1 MKKRIISLII
11 MAIMLLGVLPLNAFA
26 ATKYNV
32 WVAGKQITS
41 QNAQDLF
48 GDGTVSF
55 MSDTNTLVLNAAE
68 VLKGYPVGDIYCG
81 IYSEGDL
88 NIELKGKT
96 RIYLDEEEKY
106 HNGIR
111 VLGDINIKGDGELH
125 VRTRGDYAK
134 GIWAEGSFYV
144 NRGVYVYA
152 AGLGGK
158 KAGDSGAVW
167 AKDGIAIADK
177 MVESFEYSKI
187 IEYFDENENE
197 YFYVFSPDKETPS
210 LRVNIESTPI
220 YYSDGV
226 DPEDTITMH
235 RIFIRDTVNGNIK
248 VNGMALVGS
257 EVRVEF
263 IPDRGYTFE
272 SFYLKDT
279 NMRDM
284 EVTDR
289 GNGVYSF
296 TMPDGN
302 VNISAKFVHE
312 GETYEELP
320 FADVNENEWYSAAVR
335 YVYENGLIAEELTD
349 KFYPGKEATR
359 AMIVSMLWM
368 AEGMPWAEDA
378 GFSDIKDGTYYKKA
392 VDWAKATGVSVGYG
406 STFGPDDSVTR
417 EQMVSMLYRYAVLK
431 GIDVSVGENTNIL
444 SFEDAFSISE
454 YAFPAMQWACGSGII
469 SGDGAV
475 LFPQG
480 TATRAQLSQVMMM
493 ILN

>member
-1 MKKRIISLII
+1 M
-11 MAIMLLGVLPLNAFA
+11 
-26 ATKYNV
+26 
-32 WVAGKQITS
+32 
-41 QNAQDLF
+41 
-48 GDGTVSF
+48 
-55 MSDTNTLVLNAAE
+55 
-68 VLKGYPVGDIYCG
+68 
-81 IYSEGDL
+81 
-88 NIELKGKT
+88 
-96 RIYLDEEEKY
+96 
-106 HNGIR
+106 
-111 VLGDINIKGDGELH
+111 
-125 VRTRGDYAK
+125 
-134 GIWAEGSFYV
+134 
-144 NRGVYVYA
+144 
-152 AGLGGK
+152 
-158 KAGDSGAVW
+158 
-167 AKDGIAIADK
+167 
-177 MVESFEYSKI
+177 
-187 IEYFDENENE
+187 
-197 YFYVFSPDKETPS
+197 
-210 LRVNIESTPI
+210 
-220 YYSDGV
+220 
-226 DPEDTITMH
+226 
-235 RIFIRDTVNGNIK
+235 
-248 VNGMALVGS
+248 
-257 EVRVEF
+257 
-263 IPDRGYTFE
+263 
-272 SFYLKDT
+272 
-279 NMRDM
+279 
-284 EVTDR
+284 
-289 GNGVYSF
+289 
-296 TMPDGN
+296 
-302 VNISAKFVHE
+302 NISAKFVHE

-493 ILN
+493 FLN